1 MPAGIGN
8 KNGVALLMVLWVLV
22 LLTVIVGEFCH
33 AMRTRVNITRNF
45 KESTEAYYIAVAGLN
60 KAIEQMIRQEITPP
74 KRVSVDPRTG
84 ESLAAAE
91 ETLVWQTSMD
101 LPPMD
106 FGGGTFMVRMR
117 NESGR
122 VNINQA
128 SDGML
133 KILLQ
138 GFDLDPSEKDVIVDS
153 IQDWRDTDRNHRLN
167 GAENDYYQSL
177 VPPYACKDA
186 PFDTPEELV
195 FVRGVTREIYSR
207 LKDRVTVFPKESTLA
222 EKTLAS
228 RSRQKNKKKGFN
240 FDQLNVNSLS
250 AAMWAALPGMTEDLA
265 ADIMAFRAEQ
275 DFKALSEVQDII
287 GTEVFRGI
295 ARHLTLE
302 TIPYYTISAAGRV
315 ADSLTT
321 DGVTAVVR
329 LDRQHPENFQIIEWT
344 DRAVLV
350 DPPAREP
357 AF

>member
-1 MPAGIGN
+1 MMLCGN
-8 KNGVALLMVLWVLV
+8 KKGVVLLMVLWVLM
-22 LLTVIVGEFCH
+22 LLTVIVGEFCY

-60 KAIEQMIRQEITPP
+60 KAIEQMIRQEIVPP
-74 KRVSVDPRTG
+74 KRVSVDPKTGEPLEGVEETPVWRTG
-84 ESLAAAE
+84 
-91 ETLVWQTSMD
+91 TD

-106 FGGGTFMVRMR
+106 FGGGTFRVRMR

-128 SDGML
+128 NDVML
-133 KILLQ
+133 KTLLE
-138 GFDLDPSEKDVIVDS
+138 GFDLDPSEKSVIVDS

-167 GAENDYYQSL
+167 GAEDDYYQSL
-177 VPPYACKDA
+177 DTPYACKDA
-186 PFDTPEELV
+186 PFDTPEELF
-195 FVRGVTREIYSR
+195 FVRGITREIYNR

-222 EKTLAS
+222 EKTLGS

-275 DFKALSEVQDII
+275 DFQSLTEVQDII
-287 GTEVFRGI
+287 GMEVFRGF

-302 TIPYYTISAAGRV
+302 TIPYYTISVAGNV
-315 ADSLTT
+315 AGTLTM

-329 LDRQHPENFQIIEWT
+329 LDRQHQENFQIVEWI
-344 DRAVLV
+344 DAAEHR
-350 DPPAREP
+350 PGQIHGPAL
-357 AF
+357 